1 MGNNGRLLEKWEE
14 CGREIIVG
22 GRRIVEGTGNFRK
35 EWITVGKPGN
45 CGKEDKTQFSEI
57 LHCYGIAAQLFFSP

>member
-1 MGNNGRLLEKWEE
+1 M
-14 CGREIIVG
+14 
-22 GRRIVEGTGNFRK
+22 EGTGNFRK